1 MSYPPPNSFDNIPI
15 IHKTYKFYC
24 KIYLSNKQLDKKDKF
39 TIGQKSENIIFEIL
53 ELLFMANAKRT
64 EKSRLL
70 ILNKVDVKVKILKMI
85 IRLSYEIKVIS
96 QGQYV
101 VLITDLQE
109 LGKMLG
115 GWIKSLQKKT

>member
-1 MSYPPPNSFDNIPI
+1 
-15 IHKTYKFYC
+15 
-24 KIYLSNKQLDKKDKF
+24 
-39 TIGQKSENIIFEIL
+39 
-53 ELLFMANAKRT
+53 MANAKRT